1 MMWNNRVYFLW
12 VFVIFAILLSS
23 YFFPRT
29 RDEFYYLPTDN
40 SPNAILEFYQ
50 SYFFVNPRL
59 GQFFSNL
66 IGRNLWLKPIFNLS
80 LFLVYMTVTYLF
92 LYRKLP
98 KINNNSDV
106 FRLFIIAGGFI
117 FLINYF
123 GEMFYYVPFNTNYTL
138 SHVFYLLYVFLIVE
152 YYIYDKNYLDQ
163 KKILYF
169 LIFICS
175 FFMGWF
181 NEHVPPVL
189 VGISILLAASYIF
202 KNKKIPDLKLLSLII
217 PITIGYCILFFAPA
231 NKLKFKG
238 AKVENLGF
246 QMSTYFQH
254 FVDIA
259 KLYFYYNKELCITFV
274 FCFVVLIYNFKFVQK
289 EIRNTVFLLIL
300 ISIMVLLVVAYS
312 PLQGTRLLFFSNSLI
327 IIICGIITKELLL
340 KNLIFKKNLI
350 SIISIFI
357 CLFFAFS
364 IAITY
369 VANRNY
375 NKTMLEITN
384 KSKKNKN
391 VILDNSFEYAS
402 KIPFNRRIL
411 LDSGRDY
418 IDNNPKEN
426 TSVEQILLN
435 FFGLKSIS
443 KK

>member
-1 MMWNNRVYFLW
+1 MKSNWVYFLW

-23 YFFPRT
+23 YFYPRT
-29 RDEFYYLPTDN
+29 RDEFYYLSTENTP
-40 SPNAILEFYQ
+40 SAILEFYQ

-92 LYRKLP
+92 IYRKLP
-98 KINNNSDV
+98 KIDNNTDV
-106 FRLFIIAGGFI
+106 FRLLIIAGGFI

-152 YYIYDKNYLDQ
+152 YYIYDKNYLDP
-163 KKILYF
+163 KKIFYF

-189 VGISILLAASYIF
+189 VGISLLLAVFYMF
-202 KNKKIPDLKLLSLII
+202 KNKKIPDLKLLSLMI

-246 QMSTYFQH
+246 QMSTYIQH

-259 KLYFYYNKELCITFV
+259 KLYFYYNKELCLTFV
-274 FCFVVLIYNFKFVQK
+274 FCFVAFIYNFKFVQK
-289 EIRNTVFLLIL
+289 EIRNTVFLLLFIA
-300 ISIMVLLVVAYS
+300 IIVLPIVAYS

-340 KNLIFKKNLI
+340 KNLIFKKSLI
-350 SIISIFI
+350 SIIGVFI
-357 CLFFAFS
+357 CLFFTFS
-364 IAITY
+364 VVVTY
-369 VANRNY
+369 NANKNY
-375 NKTMLEITN
+375 SKTMFDISE

-391 VILDNSFEYAS
+391 VILDNSFDYAS
-402 KIPFNRRIL
+402 KIPFNRKIL
-411 LDSGRDY
+411 LDSGQDY

-426 TSVEQILLN
+426 TSVEQILLI
-435 FFGLKSIS
+435 FFELKSIS